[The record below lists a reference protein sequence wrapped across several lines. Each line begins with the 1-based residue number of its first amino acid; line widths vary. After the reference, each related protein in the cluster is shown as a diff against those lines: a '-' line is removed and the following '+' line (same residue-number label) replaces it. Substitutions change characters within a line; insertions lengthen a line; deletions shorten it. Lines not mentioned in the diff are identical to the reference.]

1 MKYKKLIAV
10 QKKTEDID
18 LKVTM
23 SNEKEMQNQIPRY
36 IHMVIQKIEDS
47 NNGSVTR
54 LVTISV
60 RFPKKP
66 LLNMKTRD
74 EVWMA

>member
-60 RFPKKP
+60 RFP
-66 LLNMKTRD
+66 
-74 EVWMA
+74 